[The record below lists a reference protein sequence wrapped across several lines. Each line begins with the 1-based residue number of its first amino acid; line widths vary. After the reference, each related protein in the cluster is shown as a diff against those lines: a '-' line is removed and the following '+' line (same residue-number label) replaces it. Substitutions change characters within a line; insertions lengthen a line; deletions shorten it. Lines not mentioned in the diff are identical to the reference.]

1 MKLTVCLVA
10 YSKEFTQTES
20 FKRLDNLSSS
30 IKRSLNLIVFDNGR
44 REVTEYKIPEGFS
57 SVSYYFNNE
66 MIERGTRIAYQYAFD
81 NMTDSWLMLLDD
93 DTAITDNYILKV
105 LKEISNTQ
113 VDALC
118 PLIFDGQVQLS
129 PTDSDTVKS
138 LNFPK
143 ESGIY
148 SKNITGI
155 SSGLVLS
162 KQFMLEIGGFT
173 REFPLDYLDH
183 WVFWQLRDRKKKIKV
198 IDEIVQHQLSVQRL
212 TELSENRFYSIFSS
226 EYLFYKKYVPEAL
239 YQIRKKYVKMII
251 VGFLKKNQ
259 SIRWR
264 VLLKIIFNR
273 Q

>member
-10 YSKEFTQTES
+10 YGKEFTQTES

-57 SVSYYFNNE
+57 SVNYYFNNE

-251 VGFLKKNQ
+251 VGFFKKNQ
-259 SIRWR
+259 GIRWR

>member
-20 FKRLDNLSSS
+20 FKSLDNLSYS
-30 IKRSLNLIVFDNGR
+30 IKKSLNLIVFDNGR
-44 REVTEYKIPEGFS
+44 REVTEYKLPEGFS
-57 SVSYYFNNE
+57 SVSYYFNKE
-66 MIERGTRIAYQYAFD
+66 MIERGTRIAYQYALD
-81 NMTDSWLMLLDD
+81 NMADSWLMLLDD
-93 DTAITDNYILKV
+93 DTSITDNYILKV

-113 VDALC
+113 VEALC
-118 PLIFDGQVQLS
+118 PLIFDEQVQLS

-143 ESGIY
+143 GSGIY

-162 KQFMLEIGGFT
+162 KEFMLEIGGFT
-173 REFPLDYLDH
+173 KEFPLDYLDH

-198 IDEIVQHQLSVQRL
+198 IDEIVQHQLS
-212 TELSENRFYSIFSS
+212 EKRFYSIFSS
-226 EYLFYKKYVPEAL
+226 EYLFYKKYVPEAF
-239 YQIRKKYVKMII
+239 YQIQKKYVKMII
-251 VGFLKKNQ
+251 VGFFKKNQ
-259 SIRWR
+259 GIRWR